1 MKPGCLLAL
10 FTRLESGLCAR
21 PWEADQGKKE
31 RAASTVIIATCSVSP
46 PWILDSLFLVAWL
59 KEGYDELKL
68 VKVGETG
75 LWVANQESHRN
86 PAGQVL

>member
-1 MKPGCLLAL
+1 M
-10 FTRLESGLCAR
+10 
-21 PWEADQGKKE
+21 
-31 RAASTVIIATCSVSP
+31 IIATCSVSP

-68 VKVGETG
+68 VKVGEAG